1 MTDELDRSGI
11 IFAEKLLAH
20 FAANKVDEEVELL
33 DNPTTDGIM
42 VVEHTDIQSLDQ
54 KTQDKLHRLYGW
66 ERCDE

>member
-11 IFAEKLLAH
+11 MFAEKLLAH
-20 FAANKVDEEVELL
+20 FAAKKVDEEVELL
-33 DNPTTDGIM
+33 DDPDGIM

-54 KTQDKLHRLYGW
+54 KTQDELRLYGWDW